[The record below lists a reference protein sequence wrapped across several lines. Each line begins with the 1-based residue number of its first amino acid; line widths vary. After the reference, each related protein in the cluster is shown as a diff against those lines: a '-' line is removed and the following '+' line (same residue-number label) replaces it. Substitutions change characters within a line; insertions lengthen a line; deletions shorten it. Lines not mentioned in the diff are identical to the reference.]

1 MLLMSMLYVSKET
14 IAERCSIDE
23 PGDRFYR
30 YIKVIL
36 AANDLIPAAINVTYK
51 RIEGRVWSPHAA

>member
-1 MLLMSMLYVSKET
+1 MSKET
-14 IAERCSIDE
+14 IAGRCSIDK

-36 AANDLIPAAINVTYK
+36 AANDLIPAAINVTYI